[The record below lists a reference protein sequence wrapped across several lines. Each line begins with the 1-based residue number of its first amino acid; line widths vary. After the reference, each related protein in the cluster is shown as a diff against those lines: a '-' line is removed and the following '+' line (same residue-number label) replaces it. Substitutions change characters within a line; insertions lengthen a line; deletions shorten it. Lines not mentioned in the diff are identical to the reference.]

1 MIRDQVRSVLF
12 IATACTLLGCGS
24 DGNVTLKLG
33 TYNASRALS
42 ATTLCFKRLRFKMS
56 SETTSSDVTS
66 DSDNVDFTPG
76 EITLSDSG
84 TNLGATTIP
93 EGTYERLEFDLERD
107 GSGCTSGKSVQI
119 TNASGTFSTTDR
131 VTIKF
136 EGTFTATSSN
146 KVLELGV
153 QNIVNALNA
162 VTNSNNIKDDLEAA
176 GVKGTL

>member
-1 MIRDQVRSVLF
+1 MHFTRTHSAVF
-12 IATACTLLGCGS
+12 IATALTLLGCGS
-24 DGNVTLKLG
+24 DGNVTIKLG
-33 TYNASRALS
+33 TYNGSRALS

-56 SETTSSDVTS
+56 SEATDSDVTK

-84 TNLGATTIP
+84 TNIGATTIP
-93 EGTYERLEFDLERD
+93 EGTYQRLEFDLERD
-107 GSGCTSGKSVQI
+107 GTGCTSGKSVQL
-119 TNASGTFSTTDR
+119 TNSSGTFSTTDR

-136 EGTFTATSSN
+136 EGTFTATGSN

-153 QNIVNALNA
+153 QNIVDALNA
-162 VTNSNNIKDDLEAA
+162 ITNSNNIKDDLEAA